1 MSGRSTG
8 ERERMATFL
17 DLDLIPVVD
26 ELTFLARQVLGTA
39 EGTGYER
46 RLRTLVARL
55 DGLHHGAL
63 ELWRDLL
70 REPAQRKASGQ

>member
-1 MSGRSTG
+1 MTARGPG

-26 ELTFLARQVLGTA
+26 ELTFLARQVLGAA

-63 ELWRDLL
+63 VRWRNLL